1 MRTLLYIAASALVVA
16 FAFWAYQVNY
26 TTQEAVR
33 DVERLRLEMAQERG
47 TIAMLNAEWAYL
59 NRPDRLRV
67 LAEEYFAE
75 LGLAP
80 MTAGHFADPAEVAF
94 PPAATEDRLA
104 GDVLDAVLGGA
115 TQ

>member
-1 MRTLLYIAASALVVA
+1 MKTLLYVAASALVVA

-33 DVERLRLEMAQERG
+33 EVERLRLEIAQERS
-47 TIAMLNAEWAYL
+47 TIAILNAEWAYL
-59 NRPDRLRV
+59 NRPDRLRI
-67 LAEEYFAE
+67 LAEQYFAE

-80 MTAGHFADPAEVAF
+80 MSAEHFADPAEVTF
-94 PPAATEDRLA
+94 PRAVEDRLA